1 MFLRKKCRYGSRKL
15 QLLLLFLMLGFLLL
29 MVTTLNPPP
38 SNQSKE
44 GTFQPVEFNPREGYQ
59 MDFVETQ
66 EMLETQEES
75 QQYYP
80 LDGLS
85 PFISLREDE
94 LIMAVVS
101 PTGKRNHSKAR
112 RGYRMVKQQ
121 SRRPEGKAE
130 GDSESQPLSLP
141 LQDGQGA
148 AAGERPL
155 GLDTHGFNEV
165 LSERIALRRDLPEVR
180 HPLCLQQK
188 YDSSLPTASVII
200 CFHDEA
206 WSTLLRTVH
215 SIMDT
220 APRAF
225 LKDIILV
232 DDLSQQG
239 PLKSA
244 LSEYISKLDGVKLI
258 RSNKRLGVIRGR
270 MLGAARATG
279 DVLIFMDSHCECQK
293 GWLEPLL
300 ARLSSN
306 RNSVVSPVI
315 DVIDWKTF
323 QYYHSVGLHRG
334 VFDWKLNFHWEA
346 VPEHEEKVRQSP
358 ISPIRQCALLS
369 SAAKLY
375 SLVLFDNSALS
386 SLPQANP
393 RIRLQLFFTLTWLC
407 GGSVEIIP
415 CSRVGHVY
423 RNHFPHAFSYEE
435 AIVRNKIRIAE
446 TWLGSFKENFYKH
459 DTVAFLI
466 SKVKTSVEVSEVC
479 VEIEKPDCSERL
491 QLQKRLGCR
500 NFQWFISNVYPELS
514 QPGDT
519 PRFSGKLYSTGVG
532 FCADYRPGRATA
544 EGSIE
549 LSPCSDSLTQHFEYN
564 SMKEIRL
571 GSAPLLCFD
580 VRHGK
585 VIPQNCTKETDNS
598 NQHWDVQ
605 ENGMIVH
612 VLSGKCIEAAKSE
625 DEKDLFL
632 FACNK
637 NANQVWQFER
647 SHGLRQR

>member
-1 MFLRKKCRYGSRKL
+1 MRRQHQSASMFLRKKCRYGSRKL
-15 QLLLLFLMLGFLLL
+15 QFLLLLLMLGFLLL
-29 MVTTLNPPP
+29 MVTMLNPPP
-38 SNQSKE
+38 SNQRKE
-44 GTFQPVEFNPREGYQ
+44 GAFQPVEFNPREGYQ

-94 LIMAVVS
+94 LIVAVAS

-112 RGYRMVKQQ
+112 KGYRVVKQQ
-121 SRRPEGKAE
+121 SRRPEARAE
-130 GDSESQPLSLP
+130 GDPQFLTFARQVGE
-141 LQDGQGA
+141 GA
-148 AAGERPL
+148 AAGER
-155 GLDTHGFNEV
+155 GLETHGFNEA
-165 LSERIALRRDLPEVR
+165 LSERISLRRELPEVR

-200 CFHDEA
+200 CFRDEA

-220 APRAF
+220 APKES

-279 DVLIFMDSHCECQK
+279 DVLVFMDSHCECQQ

-334 VFDWKLNFHWEA
+334 VFDWKLNFHWEP

-358 ISPIRQCALLS
+358 ISPIRSPVVAGAVVAMDRHYFQNTGAYDSDMTTWGAENLELS
-369 SAAKLY
+369 
-375 SLVLFDNSALS
+375 
-386 SLPQANP
+386 
-393 RIRLQLFFTLTWLC
+393 IRTWLC

-415 CSRVGHVY
+415 CSRVGHLY
-423 RNHFPHAFSYEE
+423 RNHFPPAFSYEE

-466 SKVKTSVEVSEVC
+466 SKA
-479 VEIEKPDCSERL
+479 EKPDCSERL

-500 NFQWFISNVYPELS
+500 SFQWFISNVYPELS
-514 QPGDT
+514 QPEDT
-519 PRFSGKLYSTGVG
+519 PRFSGKLYNTGVG
-532 FCADYRPGRATA
+532 LCANYRPGSTVA

-549 LSPCSDSLTQHFEYN
+549 LSHCSDSLTQHFEYN

-571 GSAPLLCFD
+571 GSAPLFCFD

-598 NQHWDVQ
+598 HQHWDVQ

-625 DEKDLFL
+625 DEKDLVL
-632 FACNK
+632 GVCNK
-637 NANQVWQFER
+637 NASQLWQFEP
-647 SHGLRQR
+647 SHALRQR

>member
-15 QLLLLFLMLGFLLL
+15 QFLLLFLMLGFLLL

-112 RGYRMVKQQ
+112 KGYRVVKQQ
-121 SRRPEGKAE
+121 SRRPQGKAA
-130 GDSESQPLSLP
+130 GGPESQPLSLP

-155 GLDTHGFNEV
+155 SLETHGFNEV

-188 YDSSLPTASVII
+188 YDSRLPTASVII

-220 APRAF
+220 APKAF

-323 QYYHSVGLHRG
+323 QYYHSVSLHRG
-334 VFDWKLNFHWEA
+334 VFDWKLDFHWEP

-369 SAAKLY
+369 SAAKLH

-393 RIRLQLFFTLTWLC
+393 RITLQLFFILTWLC

-423 RNHFPHAFSYEE
+423 RNNFPHAFSYEE

-466 SKVKTSVEVSEVC
+466 SKVKTY
-479 VEIEKPDCSERL
+479 IEPDCSERL

-500 NFQWFISNVYPELS
+500 NFQWFVSNVYPELS
-514 QPGDT
+514 QPGET
-519 PRFSGKLYSTGVG
+519 PRFSGKLYNTGVG
-532 FCADYRPGRATA
+532 FCADYRRATA

-605 ENGMIVH
+605 ENGIIVH

-632 FACNK
+632 CACNK
-637 NANQVWQFER
+637 NAHQVWQFER
-647 SHGLRQR
+647 SHGLHQR

>member
-15 QLLLLFLMLGFLLL
+15 QFLLLFLMLGFLLL

-101 PTGKRNHSKAR
+101 PTGKRNHSRAR
-112 RGYRMVKQQ
+112 KGYRVVKQQ
-121 SRRPEGKAE
+121 SRRPEGRAE
-130 GDSESQPLSLP
+130 GGPGSQPLSLP

-155 GLDTHGFNEV
+155 GLETHGFNEV

-200 CFHDEA
+200 CFHNEA

-220 APRAF
+220 APKAF

-334 VFDWKLNFHWEA
+334 VFDWKLDFHWEP

-375 SLVLFDNSALS
+375 SLVLFCNSALS
-386 SLPQANP
+386 FLPQANP
-393 RIRLQLFFTLTWLC
+393 RITLLLFFILTWLC

-446 TWLGSFKENFYKH
+446 TWLGSFKENFYKQ

-466 SKVKTSVEVSEVC
+466 SKVKTSGE
-479 VEIEKPDCSERL
+479 PDCSERL

-500 NFQWFISNVYPELS
+500 NFQWFVSNVYPELS
-514 QPGDT
+514 QPGDS
-519 PRFSGKLYSTGVG
+519 PRFSGKLYNTGVG
-532 FCADYRPGRATA
+532 FCADYRPGRTTV

-564 SMKEIRL
+564 SMKKIWL

-598 NQHWDVQ
+598 SQHWDVQ
-605 ENGMIVH
+605 ENGMIIH
-612 VLSGKCIEAAKSE
+612 VPSGKCIEAAKSE

-632 FACNK
+632 RACNK

-647 SHGLRQR
+647 SQGLRQR

>member
-15 QLLLLFLMLGFLLL
+15 QFLLLFLMLGFLLL

-59 MDFVETQ
+59 LDFVETQ

-101 PTGKRNHSKAR
+101 PTGKRNHSRAR
-112 RGYRMVKQQ
+112 KGYRVVKQQ
-121 SRRPEGKAE
+121 GRRPEGKAE
-130 GDSESQPLSLP
+130 GGPESQPLSLP

-155 GLDTHGFNEV
+155 GLETHGFNEV

-220 APRAF
+220 APKAL

-300 ARLSSN
+300 ARLSSS
-306 RNSVVSPVI
+306 RNSVISPVI

-334 VFDWKLNFHWEA
+334 VFDWKLDFHWEP

-386 SLPQANP
+386 SLPQV
-393 RIRLQLFFTLTWLC
+393 LTWLC

-423 RNHFPHAFSYEE
+423 RNHFPRAFSYEE

-466 SKVKTSVEVSEVC
+466 SKVKASL
-479 VEIEKPDCSERL
+479 PDCSERL

-500 NFQWFISNVYPELS
+500 NFQWFLSNVYPELS
-514 QPGDT
+514 QSGDT
-519 PRFSGKLYSTGVG
+519 PRFSGKLYNTGVG

-549 LSPCSDSLTQHFEYN
+549 LSPCSDSPTQHFEYN
-564 SMKEIRL
+564 MKEILL
-571 GSAPLLCFD
+571 GSAPRLCFD

-632 FACNK
+632 CACNK
-637 NANQVWQFER
+637 NANQVWQFKR

>member
-15 QLLLLFLMLGFLLL
+15 QFLLLLLMLGFLLL

-44 GTFQPVEFNPREGYQ
+44 GTFQPVEFNPRERYQ
-59 MDFVETQ
+59 VDFAETQ

-94 LIMAVVS
+94 LIVAVVS
-101 PTGKRNHSKAR
+101 PTGKKNHSKAR
-112 RGYRMVKQQ
+112 KGYRVVKQQ

-130 GDSESQPLSLP
+130 GDPESQLLPLP
-141 LQDGQGA
+141 LQ
-148 AAGERPL
+148 AAGEL
-155 GLDTHGFNEV
+155 GLDTHGFNEA
-165 LSERIALRRDLPEVR
+165 LSERISLRRELPEVR
-180 HPLCLQQK
+180 HPLCLQQE

-220 APRAF
+220 APKAS

-334 VFDWKLNFHWEA
+334 VFDWKLNFHWEP

-358 ISPIRQCALLS
+358 ISPIRSPVVAGAVVAMDRHYFQNIGAYDSDMTTWGAENLELS
-369 SAAKLY
+369 
-375 SLVLFDNSALS
+375 
-386 SLPQANP
+386 
-393 RIRLQLFFTLTWLC
+393 IRTWLC

-423 RNHFPHAFSYEE
+423 RNHFPPAFSYED

-446 TWLGSFKENFYKH
+446 TWLGPFKENFYKH

-466 SKVKTSVEVSEVC
+466 SKA
-479 VEIEKPDCSERL
+479 EKPDCSERL
-491 QLQKRLGCR
+491 QLQTRLGCR
-500 NFQWFISNVYPELS
+500 NFQWFVSNVYPELS
-514 QPGDT
+514 QPEDT
-519 PRFSGKLYSTGVG
+519 PRFSGKLYNTGVG
-532 FCADYRPGRATA
+532 FCADYRPGRAIA

-549 LSPCSDSLTQHFEYN
+549 LSPCSGSLTQHFEYN

-571 GSAPLLCFD
+571 GSAPLFCLD

-598 NQHWDVQ
+598 HQHWDVQ

-625 DEKDLFL
+625 DEKDLVL

-637 NANQVWQFER
+637 NANQVWQFQR
-647 SHGLRQR
+647 SHMLRQR

>member
-1 MFLRKKCRYGSRKL
+1 
-15 QLLLLFLMLGFLLL
+15 
-29 MVTTLNPPP
+29 
-38 SNQSKE
+38 
-44 GTFQPVEFNPREGYQ
+44 
-59 MDFVETQ
+59 
-66 EMLETQEES
+66 
-75 QQYYP
+75 
-80 LDGLS
+80 
-85 PFISLREDE
+85 
-94 LIMAVVS
+94 
-101 PTGKRNHSKAR
+101 
-112 RGYRMVKQQ
+112 
-121 SRRPEGKAE
+121 
-130 GDSESQPLSLP
+130 
-141 LQDGQGA
+141 
-148 AAGERPL
+148 
-155 GLDTHGFNEV
+155 
-165 LSERIALRRDLPEVR
+165 
-180 HPLCLQQK
+180 CLQQE

-220 APRAF
+220 APKAS

-232 DDLSQQG
+232 DDLSQQA

-244 LSEYISKLDGVKLI
+244 LSEYISKLEGVKLI

-279 DVLIFMDSHCECQK
+279 DILIFMDSHCECQK

-306 RNSVVSPVI
+306 RNSVISPVI

-334 VFDWKLNFHWEA
+334 VFDWKLNFHWEP

-358 ISPIRQCALLS
+358 ISPIRAL
-369 SAAKLY
+369 
-375 SLVLFDNSALS
+375 VNNSTLG

-393 RIRLQLFFTLTWLC
+393 RIQFQFFFPLTWLC

-423 RNHFPHAFSYEE
+423 RHHFPRAFSYEE

-446 TWLGSFKENFYKH
+446 TWLGSYKENFYKH

-466 SKVKTSVEVSEVC
+466 SKVKTS
-479 VEIEKPDCSERL
+479 PDCSERH

-514 QPGDT
+514 QPEDT
-519 PRFSGKLYSTGVG
+519 PRISGKLYNTGVD
-532 FCADYRPGRATA
+532 FCADYRPGRAIE
-544 EGSIE
+544 EGSIK
-549 LSPCSDSLTQHFEYN
+549 LSPCSHSLTQRFEYN

-571 GSAPLLCFD
+571 GSAPLFCFD

-598 NQHWDVQ
+598 HQQWDVQ

-612 VLSGKCIEAAKSE
+612 VRSGKCIEAAKSD
-625 DEKDLFL
+625 DEDLFL
-632 FACNK
+632 SVCNK
-637 NANQVWQFER
+637 NANQVWQFEH
-647 SHGLRQR
+647 SHVLHQR

>member
-15 QLLLLFLMLGFLLL
+15 QFLLLFLMLGFLLL
-29 MVTTLNPPP
+29 VVTTLNPPP
-38 SNQSKE
+38 SNHSKE

-112 RGYRMVKQQ
+112 KGYRVVKQQ
-121 SRRPEGKAE
+121 SRRQEGKAE
-130 GDSESQPLSLP
+130 GGPESQPLSLP
-141 LQDGQGA
+141 LQDGHGA

-155 GLDTHGFNEV
+155 GLETHGFNEV

-220 APRAF
+220 APKAF

-239 PLKSA
+239 RPLKSA

-334 VFDWKLNFHWEA
+334 VFDWKLDFHWEP

-375 SLVLFDNSALS
+375 MLRVLFYNSALS

-393 RIRLQLFFTLTWLC
+393 RITLQLFFILTWLC

-423 RNHFPHAFSYEE
+423 RNHFPRAFSYEE

-446 TWLGSFKENFYKH
+446 TWLDSFKENFYKR

-466 SKVKTSVEVSEVC
+466 SKVKTP
-479 VEIEKPDCSERL
+479 PDCSERL

-500 NFQWFISNVYPELS
+500 NFQWFVSNVYPELS

-519 PRFSGKLYSTGVG
+519 PRFSGKLYNTGVG
-532 FCADYRPGRATA
+532 FCADYRPGRTTA

-549 LSPCSDSLTQHFEYN
+549 LSPCRDSLTQHFEYN
-564 SMKEIRL
+564 SMKEIWL

-598 NQHWDVQ
+598 SQHWDVQ

-632 FACNK
+632 CACNK

>member
-15 QLLLLFLMLGFLLL
+15 QFLLLFLMLGFLLL

-59 MDFVETQ
+59 LDFVETQ

-101 PTGKRNHSKAR
+101 PTGKRNHSRAR
-112 RGYRMVKQQ
+112 KGYRVVKQQ
-121 SRRPEGKAE
+121 GRRPEGKAE
-130 GDSESQPLSLP
+130 GGPESQPLSLP
-141 LQDGQGA
+141 LQGGQGA

-155 GLDTHGFNEV
+155 GLETHGFNVV

-220 APRAF
+220 APKAF

-300 ARLSSN
+300 ARLSSS

-315 DVIDWKTF
+315 DIIDWKTF

-334 VFDWKLNFHWEA
+334 VFDWKLDFHWEP

-358 ISPIRQCALLS
+358 ISPIRSPAVAGAVVAMDRHYFQNTGAYDSDMTMWGAENLELS
-369 SAAKLY
+369 
-375 SLVLFDNSALS
+375 
-386 SLPQANP
+386 
-393 RIRLQLFFTLTWLC
+393 IRTWLC

-423 RNHFPHAFSYEE
+423 RNHFPRAFSYEE

-446 TWLGSFKENFYKH
+446 TWLGPFKDNFYKH

-466 SKVKTSVEVSEVC
+466 SKA
-479 VEIEKPDCSERL
+479 EKPDCSERL

-500 NFQWFISNVYPELS
+500 NFQWFLSNVYPELS

-519 PRFSGKLYSTGVG
+519 PRFSGKLYNTGVG
-532 FCADYRPGRATA
+532 FCADYRPGRA

-549 LSPCSDSLTQHFEYN
+549 LSPCSDSPTQHFEYN
-564 SMKEIRL
+564 MKEILL
-571 GSAPLLCFD
+571 GSAPRLCFD

-632 FACNK
+632 CACNK

-647 SHGLRQR
+647 SHGLHQR

>member
-1 MFLRKKCRYGSRKL
+1 MGKGLTPGSGCLAWKPTALTKRSASGYLCAGSCLR
-15 QLLLLFLMLGFLLL
+15 
-29 MVTTLNPPP
+29 
-38 SNQSKE
+38 
-44 GTFQPVEFNPREGYQ
+44 
-59 MDFVETQ
+59 
-66 EMLETQEES
+66 
-75 QQYYP
+75 
-80 LDGLS
+80 
-85 PFISLREDE
+85 
-94 LIMAVVS
+94 
-101 PTGKRNHSKAR
+101 
-112 RGYRMVKQQ
+112 
-121 SRRPEGKAE
+121 
-130 GDSESQPLSLP
+130 
-141 LQDGQGA
+141 
-148 AAGERPL
+148 
-155 GLDTHGFNEV
+155 
-165 LSERIALRRDLPEVR
+165 
-180 HPLCLQQK
+180 CLQQE

-220 APRAF
+220 APKAF

-244 LSEYISKLDGVKLI
+244 LSEYISKLDRVKLI

-279 DVLIFMDSHCECQK
+279 DVLVFMDSHCECQK

-315 DVIDWKTF
+315 DVMDWKTF
-323 QYYHSVGLHRG
+323 QYYHSAGLLRG
-334 VFDWKLNFHWEA
+334 VFDWKLDFHWEP
-346 VPEHEEKVRQSP
+346 VPDHEEKVRQSP
-358 ISPIRQCALLS
+358 ISPIRSPVVAGAVIAMDRHYFQNTGAYDSDMTLWGAENLELS
-369 SAAKLY
+369 
-375 SLVLFDNSALS
+375 
-386 SLPQANP
+386 
-393 RIRLQLFFTLTWLC
+393 IRTWLC

-423 RNHFPHAFSYEE
+423 RNHFPRAFSYEE

-459 DTVAFLI
+459 NTVAFLI
-466 SKVKTSVEVSEVC
+466 SKA
-479 VEIEKPDCSERL
+479 EKPDCSERL

-500 NFQWFISNVYPELS
+500 NFHWFISNVFPELS
-514 QPGDT
+514 QPEDT
-519 PRFSGKLYSTGVG
+519 LKFSGKLYNTGVG
-532 FCADYRPGRATA
+532 SCANYRPGRAIE

-571 GSAPLLCFD
+571 GSAPLFCFD

-598 NQHWDVQ
+598 QQHWDVQ

-612 VLSGKCIEAAKSE
+612 VLSGKCIEAVKSE
-625 DEKDLFL
+625 DGKDLFL
-632 FACNK
+632 CACNK
-637 NANQVWQFER
+637 KANQLWQFGH
-647 SHGLRQR
+647 SHVLEQR

>member
-1 MFLRKKCRYGSRKL
+1 MFIKEIYFISLDPCYLLLHMFLRKKCRYGSRKL
-15 QLLLLFLMLGFLLL
+15 QFLLLLLMLGFLLL

-59 MDFVETQ
+59 VDFVETQ
-66 EMLETQEES
+66 EMLDTQEES

-94 LIMAVVS
+94 LIAAVVS
-101 PTGKRNHSKAR
+101 PTGRRNHSKAR
-112 RGYRMVKQQ
+112 KGYRVVKQQ
-121 SRRPEGKAE
+121 SRRPEARAE
-130 GDSESQPLSLP
+130 GD
-141 LQDGQGA
+141 
-148 AAGERPL
+148 
-155 GLDTHGFNEV
+155 
-165 LSERIALRRDLPEVR
+165 PE
-180 HPLCLQQK
+180 CLQQE

-220 APRAF
+220 APKAS

-279 DVLIFMDSHCECQK
+279 DVLVFMDSHCECQK

-323 QYYHSVGLHRG
+323 QYYHSMGLHRG
-334 VFDWKLNFHWEA
+334 VFDWKLDFHWEP
-346 VPEHEEKVRQSP
+346 VPEREEKVRQSP
-358 ISPIRQCALLS
+358 ISPIRSPVVAGAVVAMDRHYFQNTGAYDSDMTMWGAENLELS
-369 SAAKLY
+369 
-375 SLVLFDNSALS
+375 
-386 SLPQANP
+386 
-393 RIRLQLFFTLTWLC
+393 IRTWLC

-423 RNHFPHAFSYEE
+423 RNHFPRAFSYEE

-446 TWLGSFKENFYKH
+446 TWLGSFKDNFYKH

-466 SKVKTSVEVSEVC
+466 SKA
-479 VEIEKPDCSERL
+479 EKPDCSERL

-500 NFQWFISNVYPELS
+500 SFQWFISNVYPELS
-514 QPGDT
+514 QPENT
-519 PRFSGKLYSTGVG
+519 PRFSGKLYNTGVG
-532 FCADYRPGRATA
+532 FCADYRPASAAA

-571 GSAPLLCFD
+571 GSAPLFCFD

-585 VIPQNCTKETDNS
+585 VIPQNCTKETDDS
-598 NQHWDVQ
+598 QQRWEVQ

-612 VLSGKCIEAAKSE
+612 VLSGKCIEASKSD

-632 FACNK
+632 CVCNK
-637 NANQVWQFER
+637 NANQVWQFEH
-647 SHGLRQR
+647 SHVLRQR

>member
-15 QLLLLFLMLGFLLL
+15 QFLLLLLMLGFLLL
-29 MVTTLNPPP
+29 MVTTLNPPA
-38 SNQSKE
+38 SNRSKD
-44 GTFQPVEFNPREGYQ
+44 GTFQPVEFDPREGHQ
-59 MDFVETQ
+59 VGFAETQ

-85 PFISLREDE
+85 PFIPLREDE
-94 LIMAVVS
+94 LIAAVVS
-101 PTGKRNHSKAR
+101 PTGRRNHSKAR
-112 RGYRMVKQQ
+112 KGYRVVKQQ
-121 SRRPEGKAE
+121 SRRPEAKE
-130 GDSESQPLSLP
+130 GDPESQLLSQPLW
-141 LQDGQGA
+141 DGRRVA
-148 AAGERPL
+148 TGERPL
-155 GLDTHGFNEV
+155 GLETHGFNEA
-165 LSERIALRRDLPEVR
+165 LSERIPLRRELPEVR

-188 YDSSLPTASVII
+188 YDSSLPTASIII

-215 SIMDT
+215 SIIDT
-220 APRAF
+220 APKAS

-279 DVLIFMDSHCECQK
+279 DVLVFMDSHCECQK

-306 RNSVVSPVI
+306 RNSVVSPII

-323 QYYHSVGLHRG
+323 QYYHSVSLHRG
-334 VFDWKLNFHWEA
+334 VFDWKLDFHWEP
-346 VPEHEEKVRQSP
+346 VPEHEEKARLSPTSP
-358 ISPIRQCALLS
+358 ISLLCFTS
-369 SAAKLY
+369 Y
-375 SLVLFDNSALS
+375 IEDNLFAPS
-386 SLPQANP
+386 PVFQ
-393 RIRLQLFFTLTWLC
+393 TWLC
-407 GGSVEIIP
+407 GGSVEVIP

-423 RNHFPHAFSYEE
+423 RNHIPNAFSYEE

-446 TWLGSFKENFYKH
+446 TWLGSFKENFYKN

-466 SKVKTSVEVSEVC
+466 SKVKTSA
-479 VEIEKPDCSERL
+479 KPDCSERL

-500 NFQWFISNVYPELS
+500 SFQWFITNVYPELS
-514 QPGDT
+514 QTEDT
-519 PRFSGKLYSTGVG
+519 PRFSGKLYNTGAG
-532 FCADYRPGRATA
+532 FCADYSPGRAVA
-544 EGSIE
+544 DGSIK
-549 LSPCSDSLTQHFEYN
+549 LSPCSNSLTQHFEYN
-564 SMKEIRL
+564 RMKEIHL
-571 GSAPLLCFD
+571 GSAPLFCLD

-598 NQHWDVQ
+598 EQHWDVQ

-612 VLSGKCIEAAKSE
+612 VLSGKCIEAMKSE

-632 FACNK
+632 SACNK
-637 NANQVWQFER
+637 NTNQLWQFEH
-647 SHGLRQR
+647 SQGLHQR

>member
-15 QLLLLFLMLGFLLL
+15 QFLLLFLMLGFLLL
-29 MVTTLNPPP
+29 MVTTLNPLP
-38 SNQSKE
+38 SNHNKE

-112 RGYRMVKQQ
+112 KGYRVVKQQ

-130 GDSESQPLSLP
+130 GGPESQPLSLP

-155 GLDTHGFNEV
+155 GLETHGFNEV

-220 APRAF
+220 APKAF

-300 ARLSSN
+300 ARLSSS
-306 RNSVVSPVI
+306 RNSVISPVI

-334 VFDWKLNFHWEA
+334 VFDWKLDFHWEP

-358 ISPIRQCALLS
+358 ISPIRQRALLS

-386 SLPQANP
+386 SHPQANP
-393 RIRLQLFFTLTWLC
+393 RITLQLFFILTWLC
-407 GGSVEIIP
+407 GGSVEVIP

-423 RNHFPHAFSYEE
+423 RNHFPRAFSYEE

-446 TWLGSFKENFYKH
+446 TWLGSFKETFYKH

-466 SKVKTSVEVSEVC
+466 K
-479 VEIEKPDCSERL
+479 KPDCSERL

-500 NFQWFISNVYPELS
+500 NFQWFLSNVYPELS

-519 PRFSGKLYSTGVG
+519 PRFSGKLYNTGVG

-564 SMKEIRL
+564 MKEILL

-637 NANQVWQFER
+637 SANQVWRFER
-647 SHGLRQR
+647 SHGLHQR

>member
-1 MFLRKKCRYGSRKL
+1 MRRQLQLASMFLRKKCRYGSRKL
-15 QLLLLFLMLGFLLL
+15 QFLLLFLMLGFLLL

-112 RGYRMVKQQ
+112 KGYRVVKQQ
-121 SRRPEGKAE
+121 SRRPEGRAE
-130 GDSESQPLSLP
+130 GGPGSPPLSLP
-141 LQDGQGA
+141 LQEGHGA

-155 GLDTHGFNEV
+155 GLERHGFNEG

-220 APRAF
+220 APKAF

-300 ARLSSN
+300 ARLSSS

-323 QYYHSVGLHRG
+323 QYYHSVGVHRG
-334 VFDWKLNFHWEA
+334 VFDWKLDFHWEP

-358 ISPIRQCALLS
+358 ISPIRSPAVAGAVVAMDRHYFQNTGAYDSDMTMWGAENLELS
-369 SAAKLY
+369 
-375 SLVLFDNSALS
+375 
-386 SLPQANP
+386 
-393 RIRLQLFFTLTWLC
+393 IRTWLC

-423 RNHFPHAFSYEE
+423 RNHFPRAFSYEE

-466 SKVKTSVEVSEVC
+466 SKA
-479 VEIEKPDCSERL
+479 EKPDCSERL
-491 QLQKRLGCR
+491 QLQRRLGCR
-500 NFQWFISNVYPELS
+500 NFQWFLSNVYPELS

-519 PRFSGKLYSTGVG
+519 PRFSGKITGLEELLQKGLLNCPLAVTVPRSTLNI
-532 FCADYRPGRATA
+532 T
-544 EGSIE
+544 
-549 LSPCSDSLTQHFEYN
+549 
-564 SMKEIRL
+564 
-571 GSAPLLCFD
+571 
-580 VRHGK
+580 
-585 VIPQNCTKETDNS
+585 
-598 NQHWDVQ
+598 
-605 ENGMIVH
+605 
-612 VLSGKCIEAAKSE
+612 
-625 DEKDLFL
+625 
-632 FACNK
+632 
-637 NANQVWQFER
+637 
-647 SHGLRQR
+647 

>member
-15 QLLLLFLMLGFLLL
+15 QFLLLFLMLGFLLL

-59 MDFVETQ
+59 MDSVETQ

-85 PFISLREDE
+85 PFIPLREDE

-112 RGYRMVKQQ
+112 KGYRVVKQQ

-130 GDSESQPLSLP
+130 GGPESRPLSLP
-141 LQDGQGA
+141 LQGGQGA

-155 GLDTHGFNEV
+155 GLETHGFNEA

-200 CFHDEA
+200 CFHNEA

-220 APRAF
+220 APKAF

-306 RNSVVSPVI
+306 RNSVISPVI

-334 VFDWKLNFHWEA
+334 VFDWKLDFHWEPL
-346 VPEHEEKVRQSP
+346 PEHEEKVRQSP

-369 SAAKLY
+369 SAGKLH

-393 RIRLQLFFTLTWLC
+393 RITLQLFFILTWLC

-423 RNHFPHAFSYEE
+423 RNHFPQAFSYEE

-466 SKVKTSVEVSEVC
+466 SKVKTS
-479 VEIEKPDCSERL
+479 PDCSERL

-500 NFQWFISNVYPELS
+500 NFQWFVSNVYPELS
-514 QPGDT
+514 QTGDT
-519 PRFSGKLYSTGVG
+519 PRFSGKLYNTGVG

-564 SMKEIRL
+564 SMKEIWL
-571 GSAPLLCFD
+571 SSAPLLCFD

-585 VIPQNCTKETDNS
+585 VIPQNCTKETNNS
-598 NQHWDVQ
+598 SQHWDVQ

-632 FACNK
+632 YTCNK
-637 NANQVWQFER
+637 SANQVWQFER

>member
-15 QLLLLFLMLGFLLL
+15 QFLLLFLMLGFLLL

-59 MDFVETQ
+59 LDFVETQ

-101 PTGKRNHSKAR
+101 PTGKKNHSRAR
-112 RGYRMVKQQ
+112 KGYRVVKQQ
-121 SRRPEGKAE
+121 GRRPEGKAE
-130 GDSESQPLSLP
+130 GGPESQPLSLP

-155 GLDTHGFNEV
+155 GLETHGFNEV

-220 APRAF
+220 APKAF

-300 ARLSSN
+300 ARLSSS

-323 QYYHSVGLHRG
+323 QYYHSMGVHRG
-334 VFDWKLNFHWEA
+334 VFDWKLDFHWEP

-369 SAAKLY
+369 SAAILY

-386 SLPQANP
+386 SLPRTNP
-393 RIRLQLFFTLTWLC
+393 IITLQLFFILTWLC

-423 RNHFPHAFSYEE
+423 RNHFPRAFSYEE

-466 SKVKTSVEVSEVC
+466 SKVKTS
-479 VEIEKPDCSERL
+479 PDCSERL

-500 NFQWFISNVYPELS
+500 NFQWFLSNVYPELS

-519 PRFSGKLYSTGVG
+519 PRFSGKLYNTGVG

-549 LSPCSDSLTQHFEYN
+549 LSPCSDSPTQHFEYN
-564 SMKEIRL
+564 MKEIL
-571 GSAPLLCFD
+571 LHSAPRLCFD

-632 FACNK
+632 YACNK

>member
-15 QLLLLFLMLGFLLL
+15 QFLLLFLMLGFLLL

-59 MDFVETQ
+59 LDFVETQ

-101 PTGKRNHSKAR
+101 PTGKRNHSRAR
-112 RGYRMVKQQ
+112 KGYRVVKQQ
-121 SRRPEGKAE
+121 GRRPEGKAE
-130 GDSESQPLSLP
+130 GGPESQPLSLP

-155 GLDTHGFNEV
+155 GLETHGFNEV

-220 APRAF
+220 APKAL

-300 ARLSSN
+300 ARLSSS

-334 VFDWKLNFHWEA
+334 VFDWKLDFHWEP

-375 SLVLFDNSALS
+375 SLVLFDNSPLS
-386 SLPQANP
+386 SLPQV
-393 RIRLQLFFTLTWLC
+393 LTWLC

-423 RNHFPHAFSYEE
+423 RNHFPRAFSYEE

-466 SKVKTSVEVSEVC
+466 SKVKTSL
-479 VEIEKPDCSERL
+479 PDCSERL

-500 NFQWFISNVYPELS
+500 NFQWFLSNVYPELS
-514 QPGDT
+514 QSGDT
-519 PRFSGKLYSTGVG
+519 PRFSGKLYNTGVG

-549 LSPCSDSLTQHFEYN
+549 LSSCSDSPTQYFEYN
-564 SMKEIRL
+564 MKEILL
-571 GSAPLLCFD
+571 GSAPRLCFD

-632 FACNK
+632 CACNK

>member
-1 MFLRKKCRYGSRKL
+1 MG
-15 QLLLLFLMLGFLLL
+15 
-29 MVTTLNPPP
+29 
-38 SNQSKE
+38 
-44 GTFQPVEFNPREGYQ
+44 
-59 MDFVETQ
+59 
-66 EMLETQEES
+66 
-75 QQYYP
+75 
-80 LDGLS
+80 
-85 PFISLREDE
+85 
-94 LIMAVVS
+94 
-101 PTGKRNHSKAR
+101 
-112 RGYRMVKQQ
+112 
-121 SRRPEGKAE
+121 
-130 GDSESQPLSLP
+130 
-141 LQDGQGA
+141 
-148 AAGERPL
+148 
-155 GLDTHGFNEV
+155 
-165 LSERIALRRDLPEVR
+165 
-180 HPLCLQQK
+180 CLQQK
-188 YDSSLPTASVII
+188 YDSSLPTASIII

-220 APRAF
+220 TPKAF

-239 PLKSA
+239 RSHFSVWPLKSA

-306 RNSVVSPVI
+306 RNSVISPVI

-334 VFDWKLNFHWEA
+334 VFDWKLDFHWEP

-358 ISPIRQCALLS
+358 ISPIRSPAVAGAVVAMDRHYFQNTGAYDSDMTMWGAENLELS
-369 SAAKLY
+369 
-375 SLVLFDNSALS
+375 
-386 SLPQANP
+386 
-393 RIRLQLFFTLTWLC
+393 IRTWLC

-423 RNHFPHAFSYEE
+423 RNHFPRAFSYEE
-435 AIVRNKIRIAE
+435 AVVRNKIRIAE

-466 SKVKTSVEVSEVC
+466 SKA
-479 VEIEKPDCSERL
+479 EKPDCSERL

-500 NFQWFISNVYPELS
+500 NFQWFLSNVYPELS

-519 PRFSGKLYSTGVG
+519 PRFSGK
-532 FCADYRPGRATA
+532 
-544 EGSIE
+544 
-549 LSPCSDSLTQHFEYN
+549 HFEYN
-564 SMKEIRL
+564 SMKEIWL
-571 GSAPLLCFD
+571 ASAPLLCFD

-598 NQHWDVQ
+598 TQHWDVQ
-605 ENGMIVH
+605 EVSSGSAMGERQLMNGMIVH

-632 FACNK
+632 YACNK

-647 SHGLRQR
+647 SHGLRQRTSSGRKKAFVEKVIWKALNMKAGMASKAMNSSQFCHDFIPHELLLKTASRDLGDLHWFWISSTSQMLRDTPRLENRVVMNLCPKTRKP

>member
-1 MFLRKKCRYGSRKL
+1 MRRQLQLASMFLRKKCRYGSRKL
-15 QLLLLFLMLGFLLL
+15 QFLLLFLMLGFLLL

-112 RGYRMVKQQ
+112 KGYRVVKQQ

-130 GDSESQPLSLP
+130 GGPESRPLPLP
-141 LQDGQGA
+141 LQDGQAA

-155 GLDTHGFNEV
+155 GLEAHGFNAL

-220 APRAF
+220 APKAF

-239 PLKSA
+239 SLKSA

-300 ARLSSN
+300 ARLSSS

-334 VFDWKLNFHWEA
+334 VFDWKLDFHWEP

-358 ISPIRQCALLS
+358 ISPIRSPAVAGAVVAMDRHYFQNNGAYDSDMTMWGAENLELS
-369 SAAKLY
+369 
-375 SLVLFDNSALS
+375 
-386 SLPQANP
+386 
-393 RIRLQLFFTLTWLC
+393 IRTWLC
-407 GGSVEIIP
+407 GGFVEIIP

-423 RNHFPHAFSYEE
+423 RSHFPHAFSYEE

-466 SKVKTSVEVSEVC
+466 SKA
-479 VEIEKPDCSERL
+479 EKPDCSERL

-500 NFQWFISNVYPELS
+500 NFQWFLSNVYPELS

-519 PRFSGKLYSTGVG
+519 PRLSGKLHNTGTG

-549 LSPCSDSLTQHFEYN
+549 LSPCSDSVTQHFEYN
-564 SMKEIRL
+564 MKEILL

-585 VIPQNCTKETDNS
+585 VVPQNCTKETDNS
-598 NQHWDVQ
+598 NQHWDIQ

-632 FACNK
+632 YACNK

>member
-15 QLLLLFLMLGFLLL
+15 QFLLLLLMLGFLLL
-29 MVTTLNPPP
+29 MVTMLNPPP
-38 SNQSKE
+38 SNHSKE
-44 GTFQPVEFNPREGYQ
+44 GTFQPVEFNHREGYQ
-59 MDFVETQ
+59 MDFAETQ
-66 EMLETQEES
+66 EMLETQES

-94 LIMAVVS
+94 LIVAVAS

-112 RGYRMVKQQ
+112 KGYRVVKQQ
-121 SRRPEGKAE
+121 SRRPEAKAE
-130 GDSESQPLSLP
+130 GNPESQLLSLP
-141 LQDGQGA
+141 LQTGEGA

-155 GLDTHGFNEV
+155 GLETHGFNEAV
-165 LSERIALRRDLPEVR
+165 SERISLRRELPEVR
-180 HPLCLQQK
+180 HPLCLQQE
-188 YDSSLPTASVII
+188 YDSRLPTASVII

-220 APRAF
+220 APKAS

-239 PLKSA
+239 RPLKSA

-323 QYYHSVGLHRG
+323 QYHHSVGLHRG
-334 VFDWKLNFHWEA
+334 VFDWKLDFHWEP

-358 ISPIRQCALLS
+358 VSPIS
-369 SAAKLY
+369 
-375 SLVLFDNSALS
+375 LFDNSALG
-386 SLPQANP
+386 SLPP
-393 RIRLQLFFTLTWLC
+393 RIRFQLFFLLTWLC

-459 DTVAFLI
+459 NTVAFLI
-466 SKVKTSVEVSEVC
+466 SKVKTS
-479 VEIEKPDCSERL
+479 PDCSERL
-491 QLQKRLGCR
+491 ELQKRLGCR
-500 NFQWFISNVYPELS
+500 NFQWFVSNVYPELS
-514 QPGDT
+514 QPEDT
-519 PRFSGKLYSTGVG
+519 PRFSGKLYNTGVG
-532 FCADYRPGRATA
+532 FCADYRPGRAIA

-571 GSAPLLCFD
+571 GSAPLFCFD

-585 VIPQNCTKETDNS
+585 IIPQNCTKETDNS
-598 NQHWDVQ
+598 HQHWDVQ

-612 VLSGKCIEAAKSE
+612 VLSGKCIEAVKSE

-632 FACNK
+632 CVCNN
-637 NANQVWQFER
+637 NANQVWQFEP
-647 SHGLRQR
+647 SDVLHQR

>member
-1 MFLRKKCRYGSRKL
+1 MRRQLQSASMFLRKKCRYGSRKL
-15 QLLLLFLMLGFLLL
+15 QFLLLLLMLGFLLL
-29 MVTTLNPPP
+29 MVTTLNPPH
-38 SNQSKE
+38 SNQSKQ

-59 MDFVETQ
+59 VDFAETQ

-94 LIMAVVS
+94 LIVAVVS

-112 RGYRMVKQQ
+112 KGYRVVKQQ

-130 GDSESQPLSLP
+130 GDPESQLLPLP
-141 LQDGQGA
+141 LQ
-148 AAGERPL
+148 AAGEL
-155 GLDTHGFNEV
+155 GLDTHGFNEA
-165 LSERIALRRDLPEVR
+165 LSERISLRRELPEVR
-180 HPLCLQQK
+180 HPLCLQQE

-220 APRAF
+220 APKAS

-323 QYYHSVGLHRG
+323 QYYHSMGLHRG
-334 VFDWKLNFHWEA
+334 VFDWKLNFHWEP

-358 ISPIRQCALLS
+358 ISPIRSPVVAGAVVAMDRHYFQNIGAYDSDMTTWGAENLELS
-369 SAAKLY
+369 
-375 SLVLFDNSALS
+375 
-386 SLPQANP
+386 
-393 RIRLQLFFTLTWLC
+393 IRTWLC

-423 RNHFPHAFSYEE
+423 RNHFPRAFSYED

-446 TWLGSFKENFYKH
+446 TWLGPFKENFYKH

-466 SKVKTSVEVSEVC
+466 SKA
-479 VEIEKPDCSERL
+479 EKPDCSERL

-500 NFQWFISNVYPELS
+500 NFQWFVSNVYPELS
-514 QPGDT
+514 QPEDIPG
-519 PRFSGKLYSTGVG
+519 FSGRLYNTGVG
-532 FCADYRPGRATA
+532 FCADYRPGRAIE

-549 LSPCSDSLTQHFEYN
+549 LFPCSDSLTQHFEYN

-571 GSAPLLCFD
+571 GSAPLFCLD

-598 NQHWDVQ
+598 HQHWDVQ

-625 DEKDLFL
+625 DEKDLVL
-632 FACNK
+632 SACNK
-637 NANQVWQFER
+637 NAYQVWQFER
-647 SHGLRQR
+647 SHMLRQR

>member
-15 QLLLLFLMLGFLLL
+15 QFLLLFLMLGFLLL

-94 LIMAVVS
+94 LIVAVVS

-112 RGYRMVKQQ
+112 KGYRVLKQQ

-130 GDSESQPLSLP
+130 GDPESQPPSLP

-155 GLDTHGFNEV
+155 GLETHGFNEV

-220 APRAF
+220 APKTF

-334 VFDWKLNFHWEA
+334 VFDWKLDFHWEP

-358 ISPIRQCALLS
+358 ISPIRQCASLS

-375 SLVLFDNSALS
+375 SLGH
-386 SLPQANP
+386 LPVG
-393 RIRLQLFFTLTWLC
+393 RREMCLLTWLC
-407 GGSVEIIP
+407 GGSVEVIP

-423 RNHFPHAFSYEE
+423 RNHFPRAFSYEE
-435 AIVRNKIRIAE
+435 SIVRNKIRIAE

-466 SKVKTSVEVSEVC
+466 SKVKTS
-479 VEIEKPDCSERL
+479 PDCSERL

-500 NFQWFISNVYPELS
+500 DFQWFVSNVYPELS

-519 PRFSGKLYSTGVG
+519 PRFSGKLYNTGIG
-532 FCADYRPGRATA
+532 FCADYRPGRASE

-564 SMKEIRL
+564 SVKEIRL
-571 GSAPLLCFD
+571 GSAPLFCFD

-598 NQHWDVQ
+598 NQRWDVR

-625 DEKDLFL
+625 DEKDLVL
-632 FACNK
+632 CACNK
-637 NANQVWQFER
+637 NANQMWKFER

>member
-15 QLLLLFLMLGFLLL
+15 QFLLLLLILGFLLL
-29 MVTTLNPPP
+29 MVTTLSPPP
-38 SNQSKE
+38 SNRSKE
-44 GTFQPVEFNPREGYQ
+44 GFQPVEFNLREGYQ
-59 MDFVETQ
+59 IDFAETQ
-66 EMLETQEES
+66 EMLDTQEES

-94 LIMAVVS
+94 LIVAVVS
-101 PTGKRNHSKAR
+101 PTGKRTQSKAR
-112 RGYRMVKQQ
+112 KGYRVVKQQ
-121 SRRPEGKAE
+121 GRRPE
-130 GDSESQPLSLP
+130 QRL
-141 LQDGQGA
+141 
-148 AAGERPL
+148 L
-155 GLDTHGFNEV
+155 GLETHGFNEA
-165 LSERIALRRDLPEVR
+165 LSERISLRRELPEVR
-180 HPLCLQQK
+180 HPLCLQQE

-220 APRAF
+220 ASKTF

-279 DVLIFMDSHCECQK
+279 DVLVFMDSHCECQK

-334 VFDWKLNFHWEA
+334 IFDWKLDFHWEP

-358 ISPIRQCALLS
+358 ISPIRSPVVAGAVVAMDRHYFQNTGAYDSDMIMWGAENLELS
-369 SAAKLY
+369 
-375 SLVLFDNSALS
+375 
-386 SLPQANP
+386 
-393 RIRLQLFFTLTWLC
+393 IRTWLC

-423 RNHFPHAFSYEE
+423 RNHHPRAFSYEE

-446 TWLGSFKENFYKH
+446 TWLGSLKENFYKH

-466 SKVKTSVEVSEVC
+466 SKA
-479 VEIEKPDCSERL
+479 EKPDCSERL

-500 NFQWFISNVYPELS
+500 NFQWFVSNVYPELY
-514 QPGDT
+514 QPEDS
-519 PRFSGKLYSTGVG
+519 PRFSGKLYNTGIG
-532 FCADYRPGRATA
+532 FCADYRPGKNTA
-544 EGSIE
+544 EGSIK

-571 GSAPLLCFD
+571 GSAPLFCFD

-598 NQHWDVQ
+598 HQHWDVQ

-625 DEKDLFL
+625 DEKDLVL
-632 FACNK
+632 CVCNM

-647 SHGLRQR
+647 SHVQRQR

>member
-15 QLLLLFLMLGFLLL
+15 QFLLLFLMLGFLLL
-29 MVTTLNPPP
+29 MVTTLNPLP

-112 RGYRMVKQQ
+112 KGYRVVKQP
-121 SRRPEGKAE
+121 SRRPVGKAE
-130 GDSESQPLSLP
+130 GGPESQPLSLP

-155 GLDTHGFNEV
+155 GLETHGFNEV

-220 APRAF
+220 APKAF

-258 RSNKRLGVIRGR
+258 RSNKRLGVIQGR

-334 VFDWKLNFHWEA
+334 VFDWKLDFHWEP

-375 SLVLFDNSALS
+375 SLVLSP
-386 SLPQANP
+386 LPQANP
-393 RIRLQLFFTLTWLC
+393 RITLQLFFILTWLC

-423 RNHFPHAFSYEE
+423 RNHFPPAFSYEE

-466 SKVKTSVEVSEVC
+466 SKVKTS
-479 VEIEKPDCSERL
+479 PDCSERL

-500 NFQWFISNVYPELS
+500 NFQWFVSNVYPELS

-519 PRFSGKLYSTGVG
+519 PRFSGKLYNTGVG

-544 EGSIE
+544 EGSIK

-564 SMKEIRL
+564 SMKEIWL

-598 NQHWDVQ
+598 TQLWDVR

-632 FACNK
+632 YACNK
-637 NANQVWQFER
+637 NVNQVWQFER

>member
-1 MFLRKKCRYGSRKL
+1 LPHL
-15 QLLLLFLMLGFLLL
+15 
-29 MVTTLNPPP
+29 V
-38 SNQSKE
+38 
-44 GTFQPVEFNPREGYQ
+44 PR
-59 MDFVETQ
+59 
-66 EMLETQEES
+66 
-75 QQYYP
+75 
-80 LDGLS
+80 
-85 PFISLREDE
+85 R
-94 LIMAVVS
+94 
-101 PTGKRNHSKAR
+101 
-112 RGYRMVKQQ
+112 
-121 SRRPEGKAE
+121 
-130 GDSESQPLSLP
+130 
-141 LQDGQGA
+141 
-148 AAGERPL
+148 
-155 GLDTHGFNEV
+155 
-165 LSERIALRRDLPEVR
+165 
-180 HPLCLQQK
+180 CLQQK

-215 SIMDT
+215 SVMDT
-220 APRAF
+220 APKAF

-270 MLGAARATG
+270 MLGAARAAG

-306 RNSVVSPVI
+306 RNSVISPVI

-334 VFDWKLNFHWEA
+334 VFDWKLDFHWEP

-358 ISPIRQCALLS
+358 ISPIRQCALFS

-375 SLVLFDNSALS
+375 SLVLFDSSALS
-386 SLPQANP
+386 FLPQANP
-393 RIRLQLFFTLTWLC
+393 RITLQLFFILTWLC

-423 RNHFPHAFSYEE
+423 RNHFPRAFSYEE

-466 SKVKTSVEVSEVC
+466 SKVKTS
-479 VEIEKPDCSERL
+479 PDCSERL

-500 NFQWFISNVYPELS
+500 NFQWFVSNVYPELS

-544 EGSIE
+544 EGSVE

-632 FACNK
+632 CACNK

>member
-15 QLLLLFLMLGFLLL
+15 QFLLLLLMLGFLLL

-44 GTFQPVEFNPREGYQ
+44 GNFQPVEFSLREGNQ
-59 MDFVETQ
+59 MDLAETR
-66 EMLETQEES
+66 EMLETQEEN

-94 LIMAVVS
+94 LIVAVVS

-112 RGYRMVKQQ
+112 KGYRVVKQQ
-121 SRRPEGKAE
+121 SRRPGARAE
-130 GDSESQPLSLP
+130 GDPESPLLP
-141 LQDGQGA
+141 LPMQGGEGA

-155 GLDTHGFNEV
+155 GLETHGFNEA
-165 LSERIALRRDLPEVR
+165 LSERLPLRRELPEVR
-180 HPLCLQQK
+180 HPLCLQQEH
-188 YDSSLPTASVII
+188 DSNLPTASVII

-206 WSTLLRTVH
+206 RSTLLRTVH

-220 APRAF
+220 APKAS

-244 LSEYISKLDGVKLI
+244 LSEYVSKLDGVKLI

-270 MLGAARATG
+270 MLGAARASG
-279 DVLIFMDSHCECQK
+279 DVLVFMDSHCECQK

-300 ARLSSN
+300 ARLSIN

-334 VFDWKLNFHWEA
+334 IFDWKLNFHWEA

-358 ISPIRQCALLS
+358 ISPIRSPVVAGAVVAMDRHYFQNIGAYDPDMTLWGAENLELS
-369 SAAKLY
+369 
-375 SLVLFDNSALS
+375 
-386 SLPQANP
+386 
-393 RIRLQLFFTLTWLC
+393 IRTWLC
-407 GGSVEIIP
+407 GGSVEVIP

-423 RNHFPHAFSYEE
+423 RSHLPPALPYEE
-435 AIVRNKIRIAE
+435 ATTRNKIRIAE
-446 TWLGSFKENFYKH
+446 TWLGSFKENFYRH

-466 SKVKTSVEVSEVC
+466 SKA
-479 VEIEKPDCSERL
+479 EKPDCSERI

-514 QPGDT
+514 QGEDT
-519 PRFSGKLYSTGVG
+519 PRFSGRLYNTGIG
-532 FCADYRPGRATA
+532 FCADYRPGSTVA
-544 EGSIE
+544 EGSIK

-564 SMKEIRL
+564 SGKEIRL
-571 GSAPLLCFD
+571 GSAPLVCFD

-585 VIPQNCTKETDNS
+585 VTPRNCTKETDNRQ
-598 NQHWDVQ
+598 QHWHVQ
-605 ENGMIVH
+605 EDGMIVH
-612 VLSGKCIEAAKSE
+612 VPSGQCMEAVKSE
-625 DEKDLFL
+625 AEEDLRL
-632 FACNK
+632 CVCNRS
-637 NANQVWQFER
+637 ANQVWQFER
-647 SHGLRQR
+647 SPLPRQR

>member
-15 QLLLLFLMLGFLLL
+15 QFLLLFLMLGFLLL

-66 EMLETQEES
+66 EMLEAQEES

-112 RGYRMVKQQ
+112 KGYRMVKQQ
-121 SRRPEGKAE
+121 SRRPERKAE
-130 GDSESQPLSLP
+130 GDPESQPLSLP

-220 APRAF
+220 APKAF

-334 VFDWKLNFHWEA
+334 VFDWKLDFHWEA

-393 RIRLQLFFTLTWLC
+393 RITLQLFFILTWLC

-423 RNHFPHAFSYEE
+423 RNHFPRAFSYEE

-466 SKVKTSVEVSEVC
+466 SKVNTS
-479 VEIEKPDCSERL
+479 PDCTERL

-500 NFQWFISNVYPELS
+500 NFQWFVSNVYPELS
-514 QPGDT
+514 QLGDT

-564 SMKEIRL
+564 SVKEIRL

-585 VIPQNCTKETDNS
+585 VIPQNCTKETDSS

-632 FACNK
+632 CACNK

>member
-1 MFLRKKCRYGSRKL
+1 MFLKKKCRYGSRKL
-15 QLLLLFLMLGFLLL
+15 QFLLLFLMLGFLLL

-59 MDFVETQ
+59 MDFAETQ

-112 RGYRMVKQQ
+112 KGYRVVKQQ

-130 GDSESQPLSLP
+130 GDPESQPLSVP

-188 YDSSLPTASVII
+188 YHSSLPTASVII

-220 APRAF
+220 APKAF

-334 VFDWKLNFHWEA
+334 VFDWKLDFHWEP

-393 RIRLQLFFTLTWLC
+393 ITTLQLFFILTWLC

-423 RNHFPHAFSYEE
+423 RNHFPRAFPYEE

-466 SKVKTSVEVSEVC
+466 SKVKIS
-479 VEIEKPDCSERL
+479 PDCSERL

-500 NFQWFISNVYPELS
+500 NFQWFLSNVYPELS
-514 QPGDT
+514 QAGDT

-532 FCADYRPGRATA
+532 FCADYRPGRGTA

-625 DEKDLFL
+625 DQKDLFL
-632 FACNK
+632 CACNK
-637 NANQVWQFER
+637 NANQEWQFER

>member
-1 MFLRKKCRYGSRKL
+1 MRRQLQSASMFLRKKCRYGSRKL
-15 QLLLLFLMLGFLLL
+15 QFLLLLLMLGFLLL
-29 MVTTLNPPP
+29 MVTMLNPPP

-44 GTFQPVEFNPREGYQ
+44 GTFQPVELNPREGYQ
-59 MDFVETQ
+59 VDFAETQ

-94 LIMAVVS
+94 LIVAVVS

-112 RGYRMVKQQ
+112 KGYRVVKQQ

-130 GDSESQPLSLP
+130 GDPESQLLPLP
-141 LQDGQGA
+141 LQ
-148 AAGERPL
+148 AAGEL
-155 GLDTHGFNEV
+155 GLDTHGFNEA
-165 LSERIALRRDLPEVR
+165 LSERISLRRELPEVR
-180 HPLCLQQK
+180 HPLCLQQE

-220 APRAF
+220 APKAS

-306 RNSVVSPVI
+306 RNSVISPVI

-323 QYYHSVGLHRG
+323 QYYHSVSLHRG
-334 VFDWKLNFHWEA
+334 VFDWKLNFHWEP
-346 VPEHEEKVRQSP
+346 VPEREEKVRQSS
-358 ISPIRQCALLS
+358 ISPIRSPVVAGAVVAMDRHYFQNIGAYDSDMTTWGAENLELS
-369 SAAKLY
+369 
-375 SLVLFDNSALS
+375 
-386 SLPQANP
+386 
-393 RIRLQLFFTLTWLC
+393 IRTWLC

-423 RNHFPHAFSYEE
+423 RNHFPHAFSYED

-446 TWLGSFKENFYKH
+446 TWLGPFKENFYKH

-466 SKVKTSVEVSEVC
+466 SKA
-479 VEIEKPDCSERL
+479 EKPDCSERL

-500 NFQWFISNVYPELS
+500 NFQWFVSNVYPELS
-514 QPGDT
+514 QPEDT
-519 PRFSGKLYSTGVG
+519 PGFSGKLYNTGVG
-532 FCADYRPGRATA
+532 FCADYRPGRAIE

-549 LSPCSDSLTQHFEYN
+549 LFPCSDSITQHFEYN

-571 GSAPLLCFD
+571 GSAPLFCLD

-598 NQHWDVQ
+598 HQHWDVQ

-625 DEKDLFL
+625 DEKDLVL
-632 FACNK
+632 SACNK
-637 NANQVWQFER
+637 NAYQVWQFER
-647 SHGLRQR
+647 SHMLRQR

>member
-15 QLLLLFLMLGFLLL
+15 QFLSLLLMLGFLLL

-38 SNQSKE
+38 SHQSKE

-59 MDFVETQ
+59 VDFAETQ

-94 LIMAVVS
+94 LIAAIVS
-101 PTGKRNHSKAR
+101 PAAKRNHSKAR
-112 RGYRMVKQQ
+112 KGYRMVRQQ
-121 SRRPEGKAE
+121 SKRLEAQAKVKAE
-130 GDSESQPLSLP
+130 GDPESQLIALP
-141 LQDGQGA
+141 LRDGKGA
-148 AAGERPL
+148 DAGERLL
-155 GLDTHGFNEV
+155 GLETHGFNEA
-165 LSERIALRRDLPEVR
+165 LSERLSLRRELPEVR
-180 HPLCLQQK
+180 HPLCLQQE

-220 APRAF
+220 APKAC

-244 LSEYISKLDGVKLI
+244 LSEYISKLDRVKLI

-279 DVLIFMDSHCECQK
+279 DVLVFMDSHCECQK

-306 RNSVVSPVI
+306 RNSVVSPII

-334 VFDWKLNFHWEA
+334 VFDWKLDFHWEP
-346 VPEHEEKVRQSP
+346 VPDHEEKVRQSP
-358 ISPIRQCALLS
+358 ISPIRSPVVAGAVVAMDRHYFQNTGAYDSDMTLWGAENLELS
-369 SAAKLY
+369 
-375 SLVLFDNSALS
+375 
-386 SLPQANP
+386 
-393 RIRLQLFFTLTWLC
+393 IRTWLC

-446 TWLGSFKENFYKH
+446 TWLGSFKENFYNH
-459 DTVAFLI
+459 NTVAFLI
-466 SKVKTSVEVSEVC
+466 SKA
-479 VEIEKPDCSERL
+479 EKPDCSERL
-491 QLQKRLGCR
+491 QLQNRLGCR
-500 NFQWFISNVYPELS
+500 NFHWFISNVYPELS
-514 QPGDT
+514 QPED
-519 PRFSGKLYSTGVG
+519 PPKFSGKLYNTGVDS
-532 FCADYRPGRATA
+532 CANYRPGRAIE

-549 LSPCSDSLTQHFEYN
+549 LSPCSDSLTQRFEYN

-585 VIPQNCTKETDNS
+585 VIPQNCTKERDNS
-598 NQHWDVQ
+598 QQHWDVQ

-612 VLSGKCIEAAKSE
+612 ILSGKCIEAVKSE
-625 DEKDLFL
+625 DGKDMFL
-632 FACNK
+632 CACNK
-637 NANQVWQFER
+637 NSHQLWQFEH
-647 SHGLRQR
+647 SHVPDQR

>member
-15 QLLLLFLMLGFLLL
+15 QFLLLFLMLGFLLL

-112 RGYRMVKQQ
+112 KGYRVVKQQ

-130 GDSESQPLSLP
+130 GDSESRPLSLP

-220 APRAF
+220 APKAF

-306 RNSVVSPVI
+306 RNSVISPVI

-334 VFDWKLNFHWEA
+334 VFDWKLDFHWEP

-358 ISPIRQCALLS
+358 ISPIRCLNHDPFVSCFGCICVQCSPLFG
-369 SAAKLY
+369 
-375 SLVLFDNSALS
+375 VFFDNSALS

-393 RIRLQLFFTLTWLC
+393 RITLQLFFILTWLC

-423 RNHFPHAFSYEE
+423 RNHFPRAFSYEE

-446 TWLGSFKENFYKH
+446 TWLGSFKENFYKQ

-466 SKVKTSVEVSEVC
+466 SKVKTSAE
-479 VEIEKPDCSERL
+479 PDCSERL

-500 NFQWFISNVYPELS
+500 NFQWFVSNVYPELS
-514 QPGDT
+514 QPGDA
-519 PRFSGKLYSTGVG
+519 PRFSGKLYSPGVG

-544 EGSIE
+544 EGSVE

-564 SMKEIRL
+564 GMKEIRL

-612 VLSGKCIEAAKSE
+612 VLSGKCIEASKSE

-632 FACNK
+632 CACNK

>member
-15 QLLLLFLMLGFLLL
+15 QFLSLFLMLGFLLL
-29 MVTTLNPPP
+29 MVTMLNPPP

-44 GTFQPVEFNPREGYQ
+44 GTFQPVEFNPRERYQ
-59 MDFVETQ
+59 MEFAETQ

-94 LIMAVVS
+94 LIVAVVS

-112 RGYRMVKQQ
+112 KGYRVVKQQ

-130 GDSESQPLSLP
+130 GDPDSLPLSLP
-141 LQDGQGA
+141 LQ
-148 AAGERPL
+148 AGEGAPPGERQL
-155 GLDTHGFNEV
+155 GLETHGFNEV

-220 APRAF
+220 APKAS

-300 ARLSSN
+300 ARLASN

-334 VFDWKLNFHWEA
+334 VFDWKLDFHWEP

-358 ISPIRQCALLS
+358 ISPISHDLLVS
-369 SAAKLY
+369 FFGCTCIPHFPLFIAI
-375 SLVLFDNSALS
+375 FDNSALD

-393 RIRLQLFFTLTWLC
+393 RIRLQLFFLLTWLC

-423 RNHFPHAFSYEE
+423 RHHVPHAFAYEE

-446 TWLGSFKENFYKH
+446 TWLGPFKENFYKH

-466 SKVKTSVEVSEVC
+466 SKVKTS
-479 VEIEKPDCSERL
+479 PDCSERL

-500 NFQWFISNVYPELS
+500 NFQWFVSNVYPELS

-519 PRFSGKLYSTGVG
+519 PRFSGKLYNTGVG

-544 EGSIE
+544 ESSIR
-549 LSPCSDSLTQHFEYN
+549 LSPCTDSLTQHFEYN
-564 SMKEIRL
+564 SMKEIRI
-571 GSAPLLCFD
+571 GSAPLFCFD

-598 NQHWDVQ
+598 HQDWDVQ

-612 VLSGKCIEAAKSE
+612 VLSGKCIEAARSE
-625 DEKDLFL
+625 EEKDLVL
-632 FACNK
+632 SACNT
-637 NANQVWQFER
+637 NANQVWRFER
-647 SHGLRQR
+647 SHGLHQR